1 VAWYME
7 AHYKLSA
14 CTEEAA
20 DRQAFEIPTP
30 RGTEFVR
37 YEVYEIPEDEPHDEE
52 QDAPERP

>member
-1 VAWYME
+1 ME

-14 CTEEAA
+14 RTEEAA